1 MSRESLRRFFTAGG
15 CCAQRGSACANVNT
29 GDPVNPQTVFHL
41 ASVSKSLSATVVARI
56 VGRKQIQWIDPILG
70 HLPDFKYLKAFE
82 AL

>member
-1 MSRESLRRFFTAGG
+1 ML
-15 CCAQRGSACANVNT
+15 CAKGFGVRDVNT
-29 GDPVNPQTVFHL
+29 GVPVNAQTVFHL
-41 ASVSKSLSATVVARI
+41 ASVSKSPSATVVARI